1 MTDYQEKLPSIVRPE
16 GLDTSGI
23 KVVDDEGREIVR
35 PDVIQAVTQLASLAQ
50 LTRIRKSLEKEEYR
64 GAQDSRTLDATDAYQ
79 VEDLVK
85 EYPFIPWATASF
97 VNDGPVYAVYIGINR
112 QAGATRLD
120 NGESYQADFTK
131 ADRRIELIYYWCD
144 ATETAS
150 VRVVGKY

>member
-64 GAQDSRTLDATDAYQ
+64 GAQDSRTLSATDAYQ

-85 EYPFIPWATASF
+85 EYPFIPWATAFF
-97 VNDGPVYAVYIGINR
+97 VNDGDDTVYIGINR
-112 QAGATRLD
+112 QAGAAKVEK
-120 NGESYQADFTK
+120 NESHQADFTK

>member
-1 MTDYQEKLPSIVRPE
+1 MTDYPGKLPSIVKPE

-50 LTRIRKSLEKEEYR
+50 LARIRKSLEKEEYR
-64 GAQDSRTLDATDAYQ
+64 GLQDSRTLSATDAYQ

-97 VNDGPVYAVYIGINR
+97 INDGTDAVYIGINR
-112 QAGATRLD
+112 QAGATRLE
-120 NGESYQADFTK
+120 NGESYEADFTK

-144 ATETAS
+144 PTETAS